1 MNKLIAFI
9 IVLMLSVTAFF
20 SFTFVVSQ
28 KNTAIKLRFGA
39 ISESSIQPGLHFQVP
54 FFDEVVT
61 FDARIQVL
69 NLKQESY
76 KTSGSEILDV
86 SSFVQWRIID
96 SEVFYKNASGK
107 ESRAME
113 IITARTNASLR
124 AEFGK
129 LSTKDVISGKRDEM
143 IELTLSSLKPQIM
156 ESLGVEIVDLKI
168 QTIQLQSSI
177 LEKVYDRMIS
187 ERQKVAQEDRSEGRK
202 EQIEIESKAD
212 RKKVEI
218 EVAAYRDAEIIR
230 GEGDAEAAKIY
241 AEAYSLDPEFYA
253 FLRSLRAYEESIGTN
268 GDVLVLD
275 QDDSFFKYLNT
286 NSGIPQ

>member
-9 IVLMLSVTAFF
+9 IVLMLAVSAFF

-28 KNTAIKLRFGA
+28 KDTAIKLRFGA
-39 ISESSIQPGLHFQVP
+39 ISEAGILPGIHGKVP
-54 FFDEVVT
+54 FFDEVVK

-69 NLKQESY
+69 NLRQESY

-86 SSFVQWRIID
+86 SSFVQWKIVD
-96 SEVFYKNASGK
+96 AEVFYKNASGNV
-107 ESRAME
+107 ERARE
-113 IITARTNASLR
+113 IITARTNAILR

-129 LSTKDVISGKRDEM
+129 LTTKEVISGKRDEM
-143 IELTLSSLKPQIM
+143 LQLTLSSLKPQIL
-156 ESLGVEIVDLKI
+156 ESLGVNIVDLKI

-202 EQIEIESKAD
+202 EQIEIESKAE
-212 RKKVEI
+212 RSKVEI

-230 GEGDAEAAKIY
+230 GEGDAQAAKIY
-241 AEAYSLDPEFYA
+241 ADAYSVDSEFYA
-253 FLRSLRAYEESIGTN
+253 FLRSLKAYDASMGKS
-268 GDVLVLD
+268 GDILVLD
-275 QDDSFFKYLNT
+275 QNDPFFRYLN
-286 NSGIPQ
+286 NGSIIKP

>member
-1 MNKLIAFI
+1 MNKLIALI
-9 IVLMLSVTAFF
+9 IVLMLAVSAFF
-20 SFTFVVSQ
+20 SFTFVVSE
-28 KNTAIKLRFGA
+28 KDTAIKLRFGA
-39 ISESSIQPGLHFQVP
+39 ISEKDIIPGLHGKVP
-54 FFDEVVT
+54 FFDEIVT

-69 NLKQESY
+69 NLRQESY

-86 SSFVQWRIID
+86 SSFVQWRILS
-96 SEVFYKNASGK
+96 SEVFYKNASGNV
-107 ESRAME
+107 ERARE
-113 IITARTNASLR
+113 IITARTNAILR

-129 LSTKDVISGKRDEM
+129 LTTKEVISGKRDEM
-143 IELTLSSLKPQIM
+143 LQLTLNSLKPQIL
-156 ESLGVEIVDLKI
+156 ESLGVDIVDLKI

-212 RKKVEI
+212 RSKVEI

-230 GEGDAEAAKIY
+230 GEGDAQAAKIY
-241 AEAYSLDPEFYA
+241 ADAYSVDSEFYA
-253 FLRSLRAYEESIGTN
+253 FLRSLKAYEASIGKT

-275 QDDSFFKYLNT
+275 QKDPFFRYLN
-286 NSGIPQ
+286 NGSIIE